1 MTQEGY
7 FQTATFKMLSEIPV
21 VYRQRYRKSKVFK
34 YACVII
40 NGYNTVVLY
49 KLGTP
54 ISIGSSMVSAALPLV
69 LDNRHARRAIHQCEL
84 LLADETLFYDAPRYV
99 YPAR

>member
-21 VYRQRYRKSKVFK
+21 IYRQRWHKSKVFK

-49 KLGTP
+49 KHSTP
-54 ISIGSSMVSAALPLV
+54 ISIQSSMVNAALPLV
-69 LDNRHARRAIHQCEL
+69 LDNRYARKAIHLSEL
-84 LLADETLFYDAPRYV
+84 LLSDTTLFLDAPRFA